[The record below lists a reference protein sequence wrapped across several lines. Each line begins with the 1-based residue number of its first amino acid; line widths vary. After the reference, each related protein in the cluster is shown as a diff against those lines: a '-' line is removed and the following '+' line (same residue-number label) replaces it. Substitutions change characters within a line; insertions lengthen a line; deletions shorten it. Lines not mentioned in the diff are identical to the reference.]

1 MYERAL
7 INPRAQREFVDK
19 VDLWSVGATL
29 FHIATGRLPFQ
40 PYRKRNDN
48 HTM

>member
-7 INPRAQREFVDK
+7 IDPRSQETFVDK

-29 FHIATGRLPFQ
+29 FHLATGRLPFQ
-40 PYRKRNDN
+40 PYRKRDDRA
-48 HTM
+48 TM